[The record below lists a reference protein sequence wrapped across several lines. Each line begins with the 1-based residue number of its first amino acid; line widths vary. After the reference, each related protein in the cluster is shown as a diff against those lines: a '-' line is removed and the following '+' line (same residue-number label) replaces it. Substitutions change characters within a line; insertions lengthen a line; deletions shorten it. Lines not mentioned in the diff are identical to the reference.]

1 MLRRAKQ
8 TEVES
13 IRHSL
18 PHLKIKSNLDKQF
31 DSLMKR
37 VYSILS
43 SLFIYFLVRQ
53 KKKGLKHIPAT
64 FAKEM

>member
-43 SLFIYFLVRQ
+43 SLFYLF
-53 KKKGLKHIPAT
+53 T
-64 FAKEM
+64 FW